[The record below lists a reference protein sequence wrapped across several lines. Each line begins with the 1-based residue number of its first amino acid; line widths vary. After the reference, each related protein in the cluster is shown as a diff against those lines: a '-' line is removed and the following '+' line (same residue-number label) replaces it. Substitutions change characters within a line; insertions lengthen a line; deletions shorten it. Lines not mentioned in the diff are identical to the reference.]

1 MKQEILDGREV
12 RPMATAP
19 RTKKDLKDEYKA
31 RALFGGVGAVKNQV
45 NGMVLLESAVD
56 ILTKKNRFEFA
67 KSSGLCIYPVLKADW
82 DLYGAKAFTYEILE
96 SIRKPEEQSVGE
108 FTMDMELIKSAWEE
122 KFGKAAL
129 Y

>member
-67 KSSGLCIYPVLKADW
+67 KSSGNRKSSRSGNSRWTWSSLRALGRRNSARRPFIDQGMTEVL
-82 DLYGAKAFTYEILE
+82 
-96 SIRKPEEQSVGE
+96 
-108 FTMDMELIKSAWEE
+108 
-122 KFGKAAL
+122 AA
-129 Y
+129 